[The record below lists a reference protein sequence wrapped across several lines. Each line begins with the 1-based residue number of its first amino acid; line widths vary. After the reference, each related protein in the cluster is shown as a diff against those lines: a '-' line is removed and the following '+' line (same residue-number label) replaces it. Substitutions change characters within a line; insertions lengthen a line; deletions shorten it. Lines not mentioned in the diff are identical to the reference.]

1 MVLWSLPPFNTKHE
15 KLDKVTSTYLI
26 LERKNRMPNCI
37 CCKSY
42 FKNSLFNQTAMCLDC
57 SAVSDIEDDSDLQLE
72 IDKLVNRTNKTKPV
86 FYDDRL
92 DDTDSFS
99 I

>member
-1 MVLWSLPPFNTKHE
+1 
-15 KLDKVTSTYLI
+15 
-26 LERKNRMPNCI
+26 MPNCI
-37 CCKSY
+37 SCNSY
-42 FKNSLFNQTAMCLDC
+42 FKKSAFNQTAECMDC
-57 SAVSDIEDDSDLQLE
+57 FGASESDVYDSDLQ
-72 IDKLVNRTNKTKPV
+72 IDIDMLVNKTNRTKPV